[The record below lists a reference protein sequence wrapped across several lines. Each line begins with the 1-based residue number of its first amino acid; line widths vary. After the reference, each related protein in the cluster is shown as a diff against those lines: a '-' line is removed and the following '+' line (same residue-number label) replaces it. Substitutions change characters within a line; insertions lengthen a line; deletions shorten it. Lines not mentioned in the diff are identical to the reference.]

1 MTSTHDRPILQNL
14 THTTLSLSAIQGP
27 APSLPYSEPP
37 SEPHRDSI
45 SKAHLQA
52 AVVEPLRIRPINPED
67 SPPLVTFK
75 PMTPFG
81 PKQTRSMLLK
91 PKIAHAAPFGRK
103 VFKSVQAVEMINGQ
117 ILNEA
122 RWREPQVYSHAPAA
136 ILLKP

>member
-1 MTSTHDRPILQNL
+1 
-14 THTTLSLSAIQGP
+14 
-27 APSLPYSEPP
+27 
-37 SEPHRDSI
+37 
-45 SKAHLQA
+45 
-52 AVVEPLRIRPINPED
+52 
-67 SPPLVTFK
+67 
-75 PMTPFG
+75 MTPFG

-122 RWREPQVYSHAPAA
+122 WWREPQVYSHAPTA